1 MSWLWII
8 EQRDMW
14 IYGIGWFS
22 DFCFKTLLLGFF
34 FWQTSLVSPFLLLHS
49 QTIFHP
55 FFYDRFWMSQSLS
68 LKRVQW
74 HLRSLKKNV
83 PEKFGFLTPNYSNI
97 CLVFSILSRDLS
109 KILDL
114 PIKSGCLLWMTPNLN
129 IFHIEIWFFKPT
141 LALLFKIKLN
151 KWDILHKC
159 HNFQN
164 FFIIFCQRKI
174 PQTWQ
179 N

>member
-1 MSWLWII
+1 MIVDYRAAWYVDLRNWMIFGFLFQDIIAWLLFLANIF
-8 EQRDMW
+8 
-14 IYGIGWFS
+14 GFS
-22 DFCFKTLLLGFF
+22 LPFVTFTNNFS
-34 FWQTSLVSPFLLLHS
+34 SLF
-49 QTIFHP
+49 
-55 FFYDRFWMSQSLS
+55 
-68 LKRVQW
+68 
-74 HLRSLKKNV
+74 LRSILNVSKFESETSSMTLKIIKKNV